1 MLGVDCWIYREI
13 CFRAP
18 DNQFGPGRSLVWS
31 REIGTAGVRG
41 AGPREAL
48 LVRVN
53 FTADDLART
62 RFSAAPAPL
71 METALA
77 WVELRRAG
85 LPRGRARPRPWL
97 REARQLFPATARPM
111 LDVLGPHPPWPSF
124 FDSPAPDLDEAL
136 DVVRATPRPHLR
148 AELAD
153 TWASRPGRPPGW
165 LRNLADGDAEALEV
179 VVRALRAFHDA
190 VVAPR
195 WDSVVSSFHA
205 DVARRMPVL
214 AAGGHQALFGTLH
227 EQLRW
232 RDDGLDRKGFDSEYE
247 LGGTGLLLIP
257 SAFWSGPPVFA
268 IGDGVRLGNALIYAA
283 QPNGQPADPGEGLP
297 TEAGNDRLAAL
308 LGPTRAAVLR
318 ALAEPRGTAGL
329 AHTAGISPASAS
341 EHAKVLRDANLIET
355 RREGRSVRHSLTPLG
370 STILGQLRLTTE
382 EPGDRAG

>member
-1 MLGVDCWIYREI
+1 M
-13 CFRAP
+13 
-18 DNQFGPGRSLVWS
+18 
-31 REIGTAGVRG
+31 
-41 AGPREAL
+41 
-48 LVRVN
+48 VRVN

-71 METALA
+71 METELA
-77 WVELRRAG
+77 WLELRRAG

-97 REARQLFPATARPM
+97 REARRMLPATARPL
-111 LDVLGPHPPWPSF
+111 LDVLGPRPPWPTF
-124 FDSPAPDLDEAL
+124 FDSPASDLDEAL
-136 DVVRATPRPHLR
+136 DFVRATPRSHLR

-153 TWASRPGRPPGW
+153 TWAYRPGRPPGW

-190 VVAPR
+190 VVTPR

-205 DVARRMPVL
+205 DIARRMPVL

-268 IGDGVRLGNALIYAA
+268 FGDGVRLGNALIYAA

-329 AHTAGISPASAS
+329 AHTVGISPASAS

-370 STILGQLRLTTE
+370 SAMLGQLRLTTE

>member
-1 MLGVDCWIYREI
+1 M
-13 CFRAP
+13 
-18 DNQFGPGRSLVWS
+18 
-31 REIGTAGVRG
+31 
-41 AGPREAL
+41 
-48 LVRVN
+48 VRVN
-53 FTADDLART
+53 FTADDVART

-71 METALA
+71 VETELA
-77 WVELRRAG
+77 WLELRRAS
-85 LPRGRARPRPWL
+85 LPRGWARPRPWL
-97 REARQLFPATARPM
+97 REARRMFPATARPL
-111 LDVLGPHPPWPSF
+111 LDVLGPRPPWPTF

-136 DVVRATPRPHLR
+136 DFVRATPRSNLR

-153 TWASRPGRPPGW
+153 TWAYRPGRPPGW
-165 LRNLADGDAEALEV
+165 LRNLADGDAEALDV

-190 VVAPR
+190 VVTPR

-205 DVARRMPVL
+205 DIARRMPVL

-227 EQLRW
+227 DQLRW
-232 RDDGLDRKGFDSEYE
+232 REDGLDRKGVDSEFE

-268 IGDGVRLGNALIYAA
+268 IGDGVRVENALIYAA
-283 QPNGQPADPGEGLP
+283 QPNGQPADPGQGLP

-308 LGPTRAAVLR
+308 LGPTRAAVLS

-329 AHTAGISPASAS
+329 AHTVGISPASAS
-341 EHAKVLRDANLIET
+341 EHAKVLRDANLIDT

-370 STILGQLRLTTE
+370 SAMLGQLRLTTE

>member
-1 MLGVDCWIYREI
+1 MLTAVVINSSAKLLRSRNPRDLWLYRCLEWTVGYI
-13 CFRAP
+13 GKSVFALRTI
-18 DNQFGPGRSLVWS
+18 NSGPAEAWS
-31 REIGTAGVRG
+31 GAETGTAGVRG
-41 AGPREAL
+41 AGLREAL

-71 METALA
+71 METELA

-97 REARQLFPATARPM
+97 REARRMFPATARPL
-111 LDVLGPHPPWPSF
+111 LDVLGPRPPWPTF

-136 DVVRATPRPHLR
+136 DFVRATPRSYLR

-153 TWASRPGRPPGW
+153 TWAHRPGRPPGW

-195 WDSVVSSFHA
+195 WDNVVSSFHA

-232 RDDGLDRKGFDSEYE
+232 RDDGLDRKGFDSEYQ
-247 LGGTGLLLIP
+247 LDGTGLLLIP

-268 IGDGVRLGNALIYAA
+268 FGDGVRLGNALIYAA
-283 QPNGQPADPGEGLP
+283 QPNGLPA
-297 TEAGNDRLAAL
+297 
-308 LGPTRAAVLR
+308 
-318 ALAEPRGTAGL
+318 
-329 AHTAGISPASAS
+329 
-341 EHAKVLRDANLIET
+341 
-355 RREGRSVRHSLTPLG
+355 
-370 STILGQLRLTTE
+370 
-382 EPGDRAG
+382 GDRKSTRLNSSHLRTSRMPSSA

>member
-1 MLGVDCWIYREI
+1 M
-13 CFRAP
+13 
-18 DNQFGPGRSLVWS
+18 
-31 REIGTAGVRG
+31 
-41 AGPREAL
+41 
-48 LVRVN
+48 VRVN

-85 LPRGRARPRPWL
+85 LPRGLARPRPWL
-97 REARQLFPATARPM
+97 REARQVFPAAARPL

-136 DVVRATPRPHLR
+136 DVVRATPRSHLR
-148 AELAD
+148 AELAG
-153 TWASRPGRPPGW
+153 TWADRPGRPPGW
-165 LRNLADGDAEALEV
+165 LRDLADGDAEAREV

-195 WDSVVSSFHA
+195 WDNVVSSFHA
-205 DVARRMPVL
+205 DLARRMPVL

-247 LGGTGLLLIP
+247 LDGTGLLLIP
-257 SAFWSGPPVFA
+257 SVFWSGPPVFA

-283 QPNGQPADPGEGLP
+283 QPNGQPAGPGEGLP

-308 LGPTRAAVLR
+308 LGPTRAGVLR

-329 AHTAGISPASAS
+329 AHAAGISPASAS
-341 EHAKVLRDANLIET
+341 EHAKVLRDANLIQT

-370 STILGQLRLTTE
+370 SAMLGQLRLTTE